1 MAAAMANLV
10 MASLVT
16 DLSLVT
22 DHPRE
27 ADTTAANHSTAADI
41 NRVGPKKSGGGGMG
55 MAGGAAL
62 GLGAG
67 VIGGALVADA
77 WNDHEQEAYAE
88 GYNDGNDG
96 DDFGGGDDF

>member
-1 MAAAMANLV
+1 MPWAMKSSATQN
-10 MASLVT
+10 AVT
-16 DLSLVT
+16 DNA
-22 DHPRE
+22 DH
-27 ADTTAANHSTAADI
+27 DI
-41 NRVGPKKSGGGGMG
+41 DSRPPQKSGGGGMG

-77 WNDHEQEAYAE
+77 WNDHEQDAYAE
-88 GYNDGNDG
+88 GYNDGNDGNDG

>member
-1 MAAAMANLV
+1 MPWAMKPSAIQNAV
-10 MASLVT
+10 A
-16 DLSLVT
+16 DNI
-22 DHPRE
+22 DH
-27 ADTTAANHSTAADI
+27 DI
-41 NRVGPKKSGGGGMG
+41 DSRPQKSGGGGMG